1 MNKLSLSIIVVLLLV
16 IILGAYKFVFQGSVA
31 NIKSDDGRTA
41 IVLLP
46 SEKDLILDEMRGF
59 LSASQQIIQAVSQD
73 DMQNVVIAA
82 KKVGLAAQEEVP
94 GSLVGKLPMAFKKL
108 GFDTHTKFD
117 ELAMDAGDMEDKEQT
132 LKLLAELMQNC
143 VACHAAYRLD
153 LEIMK

>member
-1 MNKLSLSIIVVLLLV
+1 MSKLSLSIIVALLLV
-16 IILGAYKFVFQGSVA
+16 IILGAYKFIFQGNVSE
-31 NIKSDDGRTA
+31 IKSDDGRTA

-46 SEKDLILDEMRGF
+46 SEKDLILDEMRAF

-73 DMQNVVIAA
+73 DMQKVVVAA
-82 KKVGLAAQEEVP
+82 KKVGMAAQEEVP
-94 GSLVGKLPMAFKKL
+94 GSLVGKLPMTFKKL

-132 LKLLAELMQNC
+132 IKLLAELMQNC

-153 LEIMK
+153 LETL